1 MKVFISWSGTDRE
14 VKNAIVARLRGL
26 EVCGEPVEC
35 WESDGNCISDFSD
48 ECIRSIRSSSVVIVL
63 ISEASMSPESY
74 VFNEVIEARRMEG
87 EGKLNILV
95 YKLTDAPYTPRF
107 AMQLNHISDANHL
120 SRIESFGT
128 ANGIDTIVKR
138 TKYLLRCRF
147 EGMPEMPNDVIS
159 PKVMGVEIPARGYF
173 VPDSRKDVIDAVADG
188 FHHSNVV
195 ILSGLF
201 GFGKKSALREYVR
214 RRRYSS
220 AIEVQGFHES
230 ICRFLLNGLHFS
242 NVNEEI
248 FTGDERSII
257 RKKIDLLKKLDDKHI
272 LIVSDVDIEGE
283 ADEYAVGLLGEL
295 KCHVAFVT
303 QNAADAYRDFF
314 PVIPVGRMASE
325 YLVELFF
332 HYYDR
337 NGTSDRLPL
346 IPILERFFDEVGG
359 HTKTVELA
367 ASVLSKEMR
376 AAPEEMAQYLVAG
389 ADNQHTL
396 HDGIVNKLSA
406 LIAMESFNEATQKA
420 LLIIALLAYPTLEDV
435 QVYDLMAQCGVS
447 DRRIITEL
455 DHRRWINYD
464 SHNRSV
470 HMEPIIADIC
480 VSRFLSD
487 YEIPRICFAFIMQRY
502 SNWGLQSVAGRRALL
517 QRGERLLRVLG
528 MNEGAELFF
537 AMRMSLTGIE
547 VDAEQVEACC
557 DRYEAWYRVLLERCD
572 GLSDREEFILMAASL
587 LRMLC
592 LPGLRMSVRAPLLY
606 GVMGSHRV
614 ASEDME
620 NIFEATFDAEDDL
633 IERTMHYFSA
643 EVFGGVFGEENRV
656 TTFFSSLCDDLFLNS
671 KSKNVTV
678 LQRRMDAMVE
688 YLQSRPALCEDP
700 RHADAMLMAVGL
712 FTRLCADAGAYQM
725 GAIICE
731 RLLSVSL
738 PSYHLHQIL
747 MDYVNLLLL
756 MDAVEDATNAMEV
769 AEEVFPEAL
778 SMASAD
784 ERLHIRREHVL
795 LLIFVQTRNGA
806 LDDAVAGCRTL
817 VNSELKGVEITVLL
831 AVNTVVDAL
840 LLAGRRTDAYDLV
853 EQYRE
858 LIEDYEKRDDA
869 EDGIKQICE
878 NLLAQ
883 SEFAR
888 MMADGRIATGGTVVS
903 ESYYRRYSTEKRNN
917 LFAMMSYNRI
927 ADDVKRFDFSN
938 CTDVE
943 LKAHTKRLRGR
954 AAAGEDKKKLAPE
967 AFALVSEAGFRT
979 LGYRHHRTQY
989 VGAAAM
995 LDGKIAEILNG
1006 EGKTY
1011 TVALVAYVNTLYYA
1025 HTFVMDDSPYLTE
1038 RNYKWMRGLYALLG
1052 VTVGHMAKRNK
1063 WYENDSSA
1071 QIVYTTL
1078 DTFGFDQLHREM
1090 SDVGKNRRDLSRCSV
1105 IVDEADSVLVE
1116 LAKTPIQITALS
1128 RRGDDVVKDCDLAY
1142 RLAVRVKDDPRFCEI
1157 DGARIRL
1164 KRALYPLLEEA
1175 FGIGADRVEKMSK
1188 LERLVRKALYCIS
1201 REKGKDFFL
1210 REGKTFEEDETTG
1223 RLLEV
1228 TGERGYFFAR
1238 VTGLPTA
1245 PYVHALCSESKICN
1259 MTHVYGLMRSFGS
1272 LSGTSA
1278 TVSSFKKEFK
1288 ELYGLETVAIPTL
1301 YPVVRLDRT
1310 ITLYTTRKVKDRDIL
1325 QMIEEKHKKGQ
1336 PVLLVVKNVR
1346 DSQYYATLL
1355 RAKGIPYKVLNAVN
1369 AEQSPELL
1377 SEAGL
1382 PSSVLVATKLANR
1395 GVDIRLGGDAE
1406 RMTLMQLAAHG
1417 YDLSRLDEILYT
1429 VPTAE
1434 ARQSELYR
1442 SYEAMLEK
1450 NRAVVTVNRERV
1462 LAAGGLCVISAEPHG
1477 DMRIEQQIRG
1487 RAGRQG
1493 AVGESYVFESV
1504 EDDFF
1509 RDYFANYDRLLRTMR
1524 PLDMDLIDLGLLKRV
1539 LNAAKVRIHHV
1550 TFQGMARASE
1560 ISARVEGSKREVF
1573 RLLDGLREC
1582 SEQTLAE
1589 LLQVWASDARVSAV
1603 AEYIVDETA
1612 EAPLDAQATRT
1623 MRIADIENSDIMSS
1637 DLFRMLPNGEPSNGI
1652 RAVLFL
1658 AQNCPAVFGS
1668 SVHMTVEKRLMTAA
1682 NRQKDET
1689 RSDAFYDV
1697 LRGLLKQAFV
1707 DHLTD
1712 MNALENAYADQRIR
1726 NVKQIL
1732 DKMYRADMKERL
1744 IDVVGRWLTY
1754 TAKGTKGSSMTY

>member
-35 WESDGNCISDFSD
+35 WESDENCTSDFSD

-63 ISEASMSPESY
+63 ISEASMSPRSY

-138 TKYLLRCRF
+138 TKYLLRCRA
-147 EGMPEMPNDVIS
+147 EGMPEKPNDVIS
-159 PKVMGVEIPARGYF
+159 PKVMGVEIPAGGYF
-173 VPDSRKDVIDAVADG
+173 VPGSRNDVIDAVADG
-188 FHHSNVV
+188 FQRSNVV

-214 RRRYSS
+214 RRPYTS

-230 ICRFLLNGLHFS
+230 IYQFLLNGLHFS
-242 NVNEEI
+242 NVNEEA
-248 FTGDERSII
+248 FTGDEHSMI

-283 ADEYAVGLLGEL
+283 ADEYVVGVLGEL

-314 PVIPVGRMASE
+314 PVISVGRMTSE
-325 YLVELFF
+325 HLMKLFF

-337 NGTSDRLPL
+337 DGGADRAPL

-359 HTKTVELA
+359 HTKTVEIA

-376 AAPEEMAQYLVAG
+376 AAPEEMARYLVAG
-389 ADNQHTL
+389 ADDQHTL
-396 HDGIVNKLSA
+396 HDRIVNKLSK
-406 LIAMESFNEATQKA
+406 LIAMEDFDEAAKKT
-420 LLIIALLAYPTLEDV
+420 LLIIALLASPTLEDL
-435 QVYDLMAQCGVS
+435 QVYDLMAQADVS

-455 DHRRWINYD
+455 DHRRWISYD
-464 SHNRSV
+464 SRSRSV
-470 HMEPIIADIC
+470 HMEPIIAEIC

-487 YEIPRICFAFIMQRY
+487 CEIPRLCLSFIMQRY
-502 SNWGLQSVAGRRALL
+502 SNWGAQRVAGRWALL
-517 QRGERLLRVLG
+517 LRGERLLRILG
-528 MNEGAELFF
+528 MDEAAKLFR
-537 AMRMSLTGIE
+537 AMRMPLTGNE
-547 VDAEQVEACC
+547 VDAERIEACC
-557 DRYEAWYRVLLERCD
+557 DRYEAWYRELLERCD
-572 GLSDREEFILMAASL
+572 GLSEREEFVLMSASL

-592 LPGLRMSVRAPLLY
+592 LPTLKMSVRAPLLY
-606 GVMGSHRV
+606 GVMGSHRA

-620 NIFEATFDAEDDL
+620 SIFETTFDVEDDL
-633 IERTMHYFSA
+633 FERMMCYFPT
-643 EVFGGVFGEENRV
+643 EVFGGVIGAENKV
-656 TTFFSSLCDDLFLNS
+656 ATFFSSLCDDLCFNS
-671 KSKNVTV
+671 ESKNITF
-678 LQRRMDAMVE
+678 LQRRMEAMVE

-700 RHADAMLMAVGL
+700 RNADAMLMAVRL
-712 FTRLCADAGAYQM
+712 FTRFCADSGAYQA

-731 RLLSVSL
+731 RLLSASL

-747 MDYVNLLLL
+747 MDYVDLLLL
-756 MDAVEDATNAMEV
+756 MDADEDATNAMEV

-784 ERLHIRREHVL
+784 ERLHIRLEHAL
-795 LLIFVQTRNGA
+795 LLVLVQARNGA
-806 LDDAVAGCRTL
+806 LDDALAGCRAL
-817 VNSELKGVEITVLL
+817 EAPWLEGAEIAVLS
-831 AVNTVVDAL
+831 AVNTVADAL

-853 EQYRE
+853 EQYRA
-858 LIEDYEKRDDA
+858 LIEQYEKKDDA

-883 SEFAR
+883 SEFTR
-888 MMADGRIATGGTVVS
+888 MMADGRIAAGGAVVS

-917 LFAMMSYNRI
+917 LFAIMSYNRI
-927 ADDVKRFDFSN
+927 ADEVKRFDFSH
-938 CTDVE
+938 CTDAE
-943 LKAHTKRLRGR
+943 LAAHTEHLRGR
-954 AAAGEDKKKLAPE
+954 AAAGEDKKKIAPE

-1011 TVALVAYVNTLYYA
+1011 TVALVAYLNNLYYA

-1052 VTVGHMAKRNK
+1052 VTVAHMAKRNK

-1071 QIVYTTL
+1071 QIVYTAFA
-1078 DTFGFDQLHREM
+1078 TFGLDQLYRER
-1090 SDVGKNRRDLSRCSV
+1090 SDVVANRRDLSRCSA

-1116 LAKTPIQITALS
+1116 SAKTSIQITAL
-1128 RRGDDVVKDCDLAY
+1128 RHRGGDVVKACDLAY
-1142 RLAVRVKDDPRFCEI
+1142 CLAVKIKDDPRFCEI

-1164 KRALYPLLEEA
+1164 KRALYPLIEDA
-1175 FGIGADRVEKMSK
+1175 FDLGADRVEEMHKS
-1188 LERLVRKALYCIS
+1188 ERLVRKALYCIS
-1201 REKGKDFFL
+1201 REVGEDFFL
-1210 REGKTFEEDETTG
+1210 REGKIFEEDENTG

-1238 VTGLPTA
+1238 VTGLPTE
-1245 PYVHALCSESKICN
+1245 PYARALCNESKIFN
-1259 MTHVYGLMRSFGS
+1259 VTYVYGLMHSFGS

-1301 YPVVRLDRT
+1301 YPVARLDRT
-1310 ITLYTTRKVKDRDIL
+1310 VTLYTTRKAKDRDII

-1336 PVLLVVKNVR
+1336 PVLLVVKSVR

-1355 RAKGIPYKVLNAVN
+1355 RSRGIPHKVLNAVN

-1406 RMTLMQLAAHG
+1406 RMTLMQLAEHG
-1417 YDLSRLDEILYT
+1417 CDLSRLDEILYT

-1434 ARQSELYR
+1434 ARQTELYR
-1442 SYEAMLEK
+1442 SYEAILEK
-1450 NRAVVTVNRERV
+1450 NRAVVAVNRERV
-1462 LAAGGLCVISAEPHG
+1462 LAAGGLCVISAEPYG

-1509 RDYFANYDRLLRTMR
+1509 RDCFANYDRLLRSTTRLLDM
-1524 PLDMDLIDLGLLKRV
+1524 DMDLIDSGLLKRA
-1539 LNAAKVRIHHV
+1539 LNAAKVRIHHAA
-1550 TFQGMARASE
+1550 FQGMARASE
-1560 ISARVEGSKREVF
+1560 ISARVEGSRREFF
-1573 RLLDGLREC
+1573 RLLDGLNEHG
-1582 SEQTLAE
+1582 EQTVTE
-1589 LLQVWASDARVSAV
+1589 LLQVWASDDRVSAV
-1603 AEYIVDETA
+1603 AAYIAEETA
-1612 EAPLDAQATRT
+1612 KAPLDAQAERTR
-1623 MRIADIENSDIMSS
+1623 RIADIENSDIMSG
-1637 DLFRMLPNGEPSNGI
+1637 DLFRVLPNGEPSSGI
-1652 RAVLFL
+1652 LAVLSL
-1658 AQNCPAVFGS
+1658 AQNYPYAFGS
-1668 SVHMTVEKRLMTAA
+1668 GLHTTVEKRLMTAVA
-1682 NRQKDET
+1682 KRRKDET
-1689 RSDAFYDV
+1689 RVDSSYDV
-1697 LRGLLKQAFV
+1697 LRELLKKAFV

-1726 NVKQIL
+1726 NVNRIL
-1732 DKMYRADMKERL
+1732 DQMYRADRRERL
-1744 IDVVGRWLTY
+1744 VDAVGKWFTY
-1754 TAKGTKGSSMTY
+1754 AVKGTSAR